1 MPSLFLYADNRSVC
15 RYVCT
20 FDGSVKLGYTY
31 QYDAMDRITEVRRS
45 SSPNSQYLAY
55 EYDALAQLV
64 SATDHA
70 AGLEYTYSFDTAG
83 NILSA
88 VKHPTSGGSDS
99 TRTYHFWWL
108 TV

>member
-15 RYVCT
+15 RYVYT

-55 EYDALAQLV
+55 EYDALGQLV
-64 SATDHA
+64 GPTDHA
-70 AGLEYTYSFDTAG
+70 AGLEYTYSLVWDITMLLKSIG
-83 NILSA
+83 LYED
-88 VKHPTSGGSDS
+88 VKN
-99 TRTYHFWWL
+99 YIIEAQN
-108 TV
+108 